1 MSESQGKSKRTK
13 TGAKHRTKRD
23 KIKAELGRKT
33 QKVTVGPTKRVADK
47 ARGGNKKLGLRH
59 ANEINVLNPKT
70 KKIKKAK
77 ILDVEAN
84 PANRHYERMNI
95 LTKGAIVKTELGN
108 ARITN
113 RPSQEGIINGILV
126 AKA

>member
-1 MSESQGKSKRTK
+1 MSESQGRSKRTK
-13 TGAKHRTKRD
+13 TGAKHKKKRD

-33 QKVTVGPTKRVADK
+33 QKVTVGPTKRITDK
-47 ARGGNKKLGLRH
+47 ARGGNVKLGLRH
-59 ANEINVLNPKT
+59 ADEINVLDPKT
-70 KKIKKAK
+70 KKVQKTK
-77 ILDVEAN
+77 IIDVQEN

-95 LTKGAIVKTELGN
+95 LTKGAIVKTEIGN

-126 AKA
+126 AK

>member
-1 MSESQGKSKRTK
+1 MSESHGKSKRTK
-13 TGAKHRTKRD
+13 TGAKHRNKRD

-33 QKVTVGPTKRVADK
+33 QKVTIGDTKRIADK

-59 ANEINVLNPKT
+59 AGEINVLDPKT

-77 ILDVEAN
+77 IIDVQEN

-95 LTKGAIVKTELGN
+95 LTKGAVIKTDLGN

-113 RPSQEGIINGILV
+113 RPSQEGVVNGILV
-126 AKA
+126 KA